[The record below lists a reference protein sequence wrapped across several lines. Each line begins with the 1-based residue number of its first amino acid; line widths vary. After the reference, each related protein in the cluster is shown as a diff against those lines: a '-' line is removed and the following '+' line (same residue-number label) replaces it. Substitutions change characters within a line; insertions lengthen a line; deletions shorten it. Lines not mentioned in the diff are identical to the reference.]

1 MAKKETLPGIRIN
14 KYIGDSGFCSRR
26 EADKLIT
33 DERVTINGELA
44 TLGSRVEEGDKVKID
59 GEPLHYIPMEQR
71 EYKLRRYGASSRRNA
86 SFGAEAAEEGRLARR
101 ISRNRATGRD
111 EEPQNTRRGYRE
123 EEPAGGRRGRH
134 AGSAAAYESSRRGIL
149 ADKNRVAGRP
159 DRKSTG
165 RGASSEP
172 VRGRHST
179 PKSRPDEKRRRG

>member
-71 EYKLRRYGASSRRNA
+71 EYKLRRYGASLRRNA
-86 SFGAEAAEEGRLARR
+86 SFGAEAAEEGRLARHTP
-101 ISRNRATGRD
+101 RNRATGGD
-111 EEPQNTRRGYRE
+111 EEPRNTRRGHRE
-123 EEPAGGRRGRH
+123 EESAGGRRGRH
-134 AGSAAAYESSRRGIL
+134 IGPAAAHESSRRGIP
-149 ADKNRVAGRP
+149 ADKGRSAGRP
-159 DRKSTG
+159 DRKSMG

>member
-1 MAKKETLPGIRIN
+1 MEKKEPFPVTRIN
-14 KYIGDSGFCSRR
+14 KSIGNSGFFPRR

-86 SFGAEAAEEGRLARR
+86 SFGAEAAEEGRLARHTP
-101 ISRNRATGRD
+101 RNRATGRD

-134 AGSAAAYESSRRGIL
+134 AGSAAAYESPRRGTT
-149 ADKNRVAGRP
+149 ADKGHSAGRP
-159 DRKSTG
+159 DRKSMG

-179 PKSRPDEKRRRG
+179 PKSRPDEKRCRG

>member
-86 SFGAEAAEEGRLARR
+86 SFGNEAAEEERPARR
-101 ISRNRATGRD
+101 TPRNRTTGRD
-111 EEPQNTRRGYRE
+111 EESRNTRRGHRE
-123 EEPAGGRRGRH
+123 EEPVGGRRGRQS
-134 AGSAAAYESSRRGIL
+134 GPAAHESSRRGTP
-149 ADKNRVAGRP
+149 ADKGHSVGRP
-159 DRKSTG
+159 DRKGTG
-165 RGASSEP
+165 RGTSAEP
-172 VRGRHST
+172 VRGRHSA

>member
-86 SFGAEAAEEGRLARR
+86 SFGAEAAEEGRLVRR

-134 AGSAAAYESSRRGIL
+134 AGSAAAYESPRRGTT
-149 ADKNRVAGRP
+149 ADKGHSAGRP
-159 DRKSTG
+159 DRNGTG
-165 RGASSEP
+165 RGTSAES